1 MRRCHATVCARRP
14 AWCGEPGG
22 AQAPPWP
29 RLCMLLLPWEEE
41 GGGSLG
47 RARGARLAGP
57 PPRLGVLLG
66 RQGRPRRR
74 MPPPT
79 RLAAIRVGMV
89 RGKPAHRPRPQPSG
103 RETSKGGHPPAS
115 SRRAHGHCVS
125 PSSRLGR
132 PLRTPGPT
140 GLGAACHRPRACALR
155 GAVMVE
161 KSLVVEPP
169 ARCKYS
175 TRRGCD
181 PPPPGREA
189 RRSDRGGLPGKVRH
203 GARHHVGRWIPATP
217 ERRSTRE
224 SPARTDGSRK
234 WPPDT
239 HFRNPSKEGTS

>member
-1 MRRCHATVCARRP
+1 
-14 AWCGEPGG
+14 
-22 AQAPPWP
+22 
-29 RLCMLLLPWEEE
+29 MLLLPWEEE

-66 RQGRPRRR
+66 RQDRPRRR

-125 PSSRLGR
+125 PSNRLGR

-155 GAVMVE
+155 GADMVE

-181 PPPPGREA
+181 PPPPGRES
-189 RRSDRGGLPGKVRH
+189 RRSDRRGLPSKVRR
-203 GARHHVGRWIPATP
+203 GASHHVGRCIPATP

-224 SPARTDGSRK
+224 SPTRRPNTSHDQSAAMCRHPDPRGSG
-234 WPPDT
+234 
-239 HFRNPSKEGTS
+239 HNLYGNV